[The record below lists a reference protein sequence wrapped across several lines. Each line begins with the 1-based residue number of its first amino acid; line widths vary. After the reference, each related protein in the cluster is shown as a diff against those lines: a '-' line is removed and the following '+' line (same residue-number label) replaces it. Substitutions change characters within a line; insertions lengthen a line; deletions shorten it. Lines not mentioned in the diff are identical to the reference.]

1 MDGMHACDV
10 VLSQKSSGDEVLYT
24 RFFLL
29 VELGRAELCQIR
41 CVTAP
46 AFCESNYNANHLP
59 FFHGTDLLTEMQQKR
74 VHGIRVS
81 GHVQDLLN
89 EMGQKRVHRIRV
101 YGHVQDLLNEMC
113 LKRVQRNT
121 R

>member
-41 CVTAP
+41 CATARQHSVNP
-46 AFCESNYNANHLP
+46 IPMRITYLSRASRLI
-59 FFHGTDLLTEMQQKR
+59 LLFMPRR
-74 VHGIRVS
+74 V
-81 GHVQDLLN
+81 
-89 EMGQKRVHRIRV
+89 
-101 YGHVQDLLNEMC
+101 
-113 LKRVQRNT
+113 
-121 R
+121 